1 MVEAFRI
8 GLIVFVAVLLTAV
21 FGVLLPLRA
30 RTRRA
35 AGQTFDQWATRHGWR
50 FAHSPHESWTARLP
64 GHDPEGLGVTL
75 TGELG
80 GRQVT
85 VADYCFQ
92 TNAWTGE
99 IVSTTTHRYVVV
111 AMLLERPYPPV
122 AVVDVAA
129 LSQPGSA
136 LFCDAPITTG
146 HREFDDR
153 FRVMAVDANYARLL
167 VGPPV
172 IAAHLA
178 GVIPRW
184 SLAGHELLTYRTGRL
199 EDPDAISDL
208 AAPLLHLASLIES
221 RAC

>member
-8 GLIVFVAVLLTAV
+8 GLIVFVAVVLTAG

-35 AGQTFDQWATRHGWR
+35 TGQTFNLWAVRHGWR

-80 GRQVT
+80 GHQVT
-85 VADYCFQ
+85 VADYCFT

-99 IVSTTTHRYVVV
+99 IVSSTTHRYVVV
-111 AMLLERPYPPV
+111 AVLLERPYPPV

-136 LFCDAPITTG
+136 LFSDSPITTG
-146 HREFDDR
+146 HREFDYR
-153 FRVMAVDANYARLL
+153 FRLTAVDSNYARLL
-167 VGPPV
+167 VGPQV
-172 IAAHLA
+172 IDAHLA

-184 SLAGHELLTYRTGRL
+184 SLAGHELLTYQTGQL
-199 EDPDAISDL
+199 DDPDEIPDL
-208 AAPLLHLASLIES
+208 AAPLLHLATLIER
-221 RAC
+221 RAH